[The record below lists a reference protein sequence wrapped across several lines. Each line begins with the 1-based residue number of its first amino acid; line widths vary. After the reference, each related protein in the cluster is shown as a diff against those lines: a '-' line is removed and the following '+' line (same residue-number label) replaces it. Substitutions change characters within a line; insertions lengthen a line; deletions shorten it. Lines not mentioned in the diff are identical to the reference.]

1 MKNTEEA
8 LKWIVNIVR
17 KHKIPFEI
25 RGGFAAKIYGSTREL
40 ADIDIQIKNTKI
52 ESIILDIKNYVIFG
66 PKRYKDRNWDLL
78 LLTLRYKGQ
87 VIDISGLGL
96 VKIFNKINKKWENLS
111 FNPSR
116 TIKKEICNIQVPVI
130 SVEDL
135 IKYKNKLRRRV
146 DLQDVKEIL
155 ETQK

>member
-8 LKWIVNIVR
+8 LKWIVNILR

-40 ADIDIQIKNTKI
+40 ADIDVQIKNTKI

-87 VIDISGLGL
+87 VIDISGLGSI
-96 VKIFNKINKKWENLS
+96 KIFNKINKKWENLS
-111 FNPSR
+111 FN
-116 TIKKEICNIQVPVI
+116 
-130 SVEDL
+130 
-135 IKYKNKLRRRV
+135 
-146 DLQDVKEIL
+146 
-155 ETQK
+155 

>member
-8 LKWIVNIVR
+8 LKWIVNILR

-111 FNPSR
+111 FNPLR

-155 ETQK
+155 ETRE

>member
-8 LKWIVNIVR
+8 LKWIVNILR

-40 ADIDIQIKNTKI
+40 ADIDVQIKNTKI